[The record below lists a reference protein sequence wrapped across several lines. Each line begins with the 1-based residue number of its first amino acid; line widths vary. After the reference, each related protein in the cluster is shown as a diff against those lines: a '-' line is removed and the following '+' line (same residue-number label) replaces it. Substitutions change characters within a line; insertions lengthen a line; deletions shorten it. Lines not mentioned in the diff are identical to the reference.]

1 MNSQLN
7 RDDTTL
13 EIIGLRLRDVHRC
26 HVALRQLDVRE
37 VAVNKYLVLDFS
49 TDAALQ
55 SVLKQVPV
63 VCSSICLSLSRS
75 ACLCLCDFDDDNI
88 L

>member
-1 MNSQLN
+1 MLN

-26 HVALRQLDVRE
+26 HVSLRQLDARE
-37 VAVNKYLVLDFS
+37 IAVSKYLVLDLS

-55 SVLKQVPV
+55 SVLKQVRDDAV
-63 VCSSICLSLSRS
+63 VNSRLRTRPGT
-75 ACLCLCDFDDDNI
+75 ALL
-88 L
+88 

>member
-1 MNSQLN
+1 VLN

-26 HVALRQLDVRE
+26 HVSLRQLDARE
-37 VAVNKYLVLDFS
+37 IAVCKYLVLDLS

-55 SVLKQVPV
+55 SVLKQVRDDAV
-63 VCSSICLSLSRS
+63 VDSRLRTRPGT
-75 ACLCLCDFDDDNI
+75 ALL
-88 L
+88 